1 MSTQRESRRRRASRS
16 QRPRPI
22 RVVPLHV
29 PGERGPRAPAA
40 APRLTYRGGPVLG
53 SVQVVSV
60 FWGAAW
66 AGDAQGAT
74 VTGANDFL
82 KFVVASAYVD
92 QLAEYDTP
100 SQKIGRGRFVG
111 TATITDASPGASVAD
126 AAIQLMLDREV
137 ARKTIPA
144 PAADTLYFVFL
155 PAGVTVVDGGDQSC
169 RTFCGYH
176 DRSGS
181 GLYYAVV
188 PSPDCSGCL
197 GGLAPLDA
205 LTSVSSHEL
214 AEAITD
220 PVPGQGW
227 YDDANGEIGD
237 MCAWENRKLGDYTVQ
252 LLWSNR
258 AGACV

>member
-1 MSTQRESRRRRASRS
+1 MSTPRGARRGPAGAS

-22 RVVPLHV
+22 RVVPLHL
-29 PGERGPRAPAA
+29 PEAPPRAPVA

-60 FWGAAW
+60 FWGQAW
-66 AGDAQGAT
+66 TGDAQRAT
-74 VTGANDFL
+74 LTGMNDFL
-82 KFVVASAYVD
+82 KFVTASAYVD

-100 SQKIGRGRFVG
+100 SRKIGRGTVLG
-111 TATITDASPGASVAD
+111 SVTITDASPGASVAD
-126 AAIQLMLDREV
+126 AAIQLMLDRAV
-137 ARKTIPA
+137 AAKTIPA
-144 PAADTLYFVFL
+144 PSADTLCFVLL
-155 PAGVTVVDGGDQSC
+155 PPGVAVVDGNDQSC

-205 LTSVSSHEL
+205 LTSVASHEL

-237 MCAWENRKLGDYTVQ
+237 VCAWENKKLASFTVQ